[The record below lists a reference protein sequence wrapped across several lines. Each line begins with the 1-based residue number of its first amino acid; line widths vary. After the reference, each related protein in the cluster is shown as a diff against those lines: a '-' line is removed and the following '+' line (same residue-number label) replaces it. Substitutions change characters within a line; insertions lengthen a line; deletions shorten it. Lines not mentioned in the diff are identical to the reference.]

1 MDAKVGRGRQNQR
14 EFRYANSRLLDVMT
28 GPNEA
33 ADGQLIAFLCEC
45 ADGEC
50 LGRIQITAR
59 RYGATHLD
67 NREYVILPGHLRI
80 AGEEIL
86 EENEYYEVVKKA
98 A

>member
-1 MDAKVGRGRQNQR
+1 M
-14 EFRYANSRLLDVMT
+14 
-28 GPNEA
+28 
-33 ADGQLIAFLCEC
+33 
-45 ADGEC
+45 
-50 LGRIQITAR
+50 GRIQITAR